1 MILADKIINERKR
14 NGWSQEELAEKLSVS
29 RQSVSKWE
37 SAQSVPDLQRIIQ
50 MANLFGVSTDYLLRE
65 DMEDIPVSEELAE
78 YVGSEATI
86 TITMEEANEFIEIR
100 RETSTRLSGG
110 VACCILSPILMLVL
124 LAFPKAGSGA
134 IPTKV
139 AVGIGLTVLM
149 IMVAMA
155 VYIFVMVGIRRS
167 KYEFLEKEGFE
178 TAYGV
183 TGKVKEMKKDYEG
196 RYTYGMAIGVIL
208 CILSAIP
215 IILSSLLDDAQNMV
229 LISVAILLTFAAAGA
244 YLIVNVSDIQSGYN
258 ILLQEGEYNI
268 LRKKRA
274 KFFEKIAGVYWS
286 SCCAIYLAYSFI
298 TMDWGRSW
306 IIWPVAGVLYGVV
319 GSLAED

>member
-139 AVGIGLTVLM
+139 ALGIGLTVLM

>member
-215 IILSSLLDDAQNMV
+215 VILSSLLDDAQNMV

>member
-139 AVGIGLTVLM
+139 ALGIGLTVLM

-215 IILSSLLDDAQNMV
+215 VILSSLLDDAQNMV

>member
-110 VACCILSPILMLVL
+110 VACCTLSPIVMLVL
-124 LAFPKAGSGA
+124 LAFPKVGSGA

-139 AVGIGLTVLM
+139 ALGIGLTVLM

-215 IILSSLLDDAQNMV
+215 VILSSLLDDAQNMV

>member
-124 LAFPKAGSGA
+124 LAFPKAGSGG

-215 IILSSLLDDAQNMV
+215 VILSSLLDDAQNMV
-229 LISVAILLTFAAAGA
+229 LISVAILLTFVAAGT
-244 YLIVNVSDIQSGYN
+244 YLIVNVNDIQSGYN